1 MQPRVLVFAGS
12 VRTGAL
18 SGRVA
23 DNAMKV
29 LALDGAQVTRI
40 TLADYALPIMDED
53 LERDKGV
60 PANAAKLARQFAAHD
75 GVLIATPEYN
85 GSLPPL
91 LKNAIDWVSRV
102 TKDGGRPVRP
112 FANRAFALCSSSNG
126 PFAGIRAIN
135 HLRAVLSH
143 VGCEVVAPQCSIA
156 RAQDA
161 FDADGAFL
169 DPRSRDAMALVCRTL
184 IERAR
189 MLSAR
194 VEA

>member
-1 MQPRVLVFAGS
+1 MQPHILVFAGS
-12 VRTGAL
+12 VRAGAL

-60 PANAAKLARQFAAHD
+60 PANAVRLARQFAAHD

-102 TKDGGRPVRP
+102 TKDGGRPLRP

-135 HLRAVLSH
+135 HLRAVLCH
-143 VGCEVVAPQCSIA
+143 IGCEVVSPQCSVA
-156 RAQDA
+156 TAQDA
-161 FDADGAFL
+161 FDGDGAFR
-169 DPRSRDAMALVCRTL
+169 DPRSREIMGQVCRTL